1 MDCVGLYV
9 DVENLMDVAKEAI
22 IRVFEEW
29 PKELPPPR
37 ILQLYVKADQV
48 ELWRFWTAERHLSPD
63 IHVVGVQHHTL
74 KGSKNSADIALA
86 LDVITDLLKGRSTY
100 AAILSDDS
108 DFATLFIKI
117 TQEIPKLDSG
127 KFPFIWFLTNQ
138 WYAIASTQRISSS

>member
-1 MDCVGLYV
+1 MYSSSGPRSCHRPRMLRLYV
-9 DVENLMDVAKEAI
+9 
-22 IRVFEEW
+22 R
-29 PKELPPPR
+29 
-37 ILQLYVKADQV
+37 ADQV
-48 ELWRFWTAERHLSPD
+48 ELWRFWAAERHSSPD

-127 KFPFIWFLTNQ
+127 KFPFIWFLTNRHGTR
-138 WYAIASTQRISSS
+138 SRILNEFLPS